1 MFRNFEPRHLG
12 QIKTVY
18 PESYELRQE
27 KGLVSVGKRSSK
39 YQLAIEANLAGM
51 CTLSIAQ
58 RKCLHYSIYFFP
70 GIFFIFFSHFCSFML
85 AGVLKWVLG
94 VGVFS

>member
-39 YQLAIEANLAGM
+39 YQLAIEANLTAGM
-51 CTLSIAQ
+51 CTLSIAAQ
-58 RKCLHYSIYFFP
+58 RKCLLYAIFFP
-70 GIFFIFFSHFCSFML
+70 GLFVIFFLTFVYLWGIG
-85 AGVLKWVLG
+85 ALKWIWG
-94 VGVFS
+94 SGF